1 MSELLD
7 HVPVAGEHDPYIAP
21 GTQSSGKGG
30 GNSGKAA
37 DADEIVHFSGDE

>member
-7 HVPVAGEHDPYIAP
+7 HVPISGEHDPDIAQ
-21 GTQSSGKGG
+21 GTQGSGKGG
-30 GNSGKAA
+30 GNSSKAA